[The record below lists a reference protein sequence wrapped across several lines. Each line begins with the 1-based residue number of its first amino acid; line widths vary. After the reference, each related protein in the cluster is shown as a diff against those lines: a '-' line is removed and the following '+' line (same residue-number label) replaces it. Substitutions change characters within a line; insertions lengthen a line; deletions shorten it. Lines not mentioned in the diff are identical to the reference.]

1 MAEETQGAT
10 RFEPLSALWR
20 FFAAPQTLLVLFG
33 FLALV
38 LALGTLIP
46 QIPAQASND
55 PQAWLSVQPGWLGQG
70 DGVVRVLG
78 LFDIFHSFGFRLLL
92 ALTALCLFVRTVEG
106 AELACQ
112 AMGRRPWTV
121 SAFGFWGRRPPQ
133 VRVSSD
139 HSPDEIEARLNSF
152 LKGQGYWL
160 REVLGQEAP
169 NLVAG
174 HRSTMLWTR
183 PLGYGALL
191 LALTGLAIASTWGW
205 QSENWQRI
213 PGESRALGQDTPYT
227 IRLDRFRMQLGDG
240 QRLENVYSEITWLEG
255 ETELGQDMIGTGRPA
270 KRDGVTIRQ
279 VGYVPVVRLRGWD
292 SDGQPLTLETGE
304 DVLSVI
310 GVVEIRFSSP
320 KDQPVVLAPDHD
332 LFVAL
337 TFDPLCEA
345 GRPALLLDR
354 IHERESERQPLGV
367 LYESGSVPVD
377 GLRLDVELFFIP
389 VLRADSLPAMWL
401 VVAGMVLMVAAL
413 AAGWIIP
420 PKLAWIV
427 VSQGEEEKAS
437 VQVLALPGA
446 GIYQWLPELADRLR
460 RVLHDGA

>member
-1 MAEETQGAT
+1 MAEKTQGAT
-10 RFEPLSALWR
+10 RFEPLSILWR

-33 FLALV
+33 LLALI

-70 DGVVRVLG
+70 NGLVRVLS
-78 LFDIFHSFGFRLLL
+78 LFDIFHSFGFRMLL

-106 AELACQ
+106 VELAWR
-112 AMGRRPWTV
+112 AMGRSPWMM

-133 VRVSSD
+133 IQVSSD
-139 HSPDEIEARLNSF
+139 LSPDEIEARLDTF
-152 LKGQGYWL
+152 LTGQGYWL
-160 REVLGQEAP
+160 RRVLSQGAP

-174 HRSTMLWTR
+174 HHSTMLWTR

-191 LALTGLAIASTWGW
+191 LALTGLAIAGTWGW
-205 QSENWQRI
+205 QSEHWQRI
-213 PGESRALGQDTPYT
+213 PGESRALGHDTPYT

-255 ETELGQDMIGTGRPA
+255 ETELGQDVIGTGRPA
-270 KRDGVTIRQ
+270 RRDGVTVRQ

-292 SDGQPLTLETGE
+292 RDGQPLTLETGE
-304 DVLSVI
+304 DVLSVT
-310 GVVEIRFSSP
+310 GAAEIRFISP

-332 LFVAL
+332 LFLAL
-337 TFDPLCEA
+337 TFEPLCMA

-389 VLRADSLPAMWL
+389 VLSADSLPAMWL
-401 VVAGMVLMVAAL
+401 VVAGMVLVVGTL

-420 PKLAWIV
+420 PKLVWIMA
-427 VSQGEEEKAS
+427 SRGEKEETL

-446 GIYQWLPELADRLR
+446 GIYRWLPELTDRLR
-460 RVLHDGA
+460 RVLRDGG